1 MRKNTMKQLIL
12 FSAALLTSGLSLT
25 QDLGRVISSTPIVQ
39 QVGQPRNVCTT
50 EQVSMQQPKS
60 GAGALMGGI
69 AGGALGNAI
78 GGGSGKAAAT
88 MIGIMGGAILGDN
101 IESQPIDQTRS
112 VQRCS
117 MQTFYE
123 NRTVAFNV
131 VYEYAG
137 KQYSVQM
144 PNDPGPTVQLQIT
157 PVGAVQQDFPP
168 IASTTYQQ
176 PVYVQPTTILMSQEV
191 YPVYEQPRVYPPISL
206 NFGYRYWDGDGRG
219 GHRGLRG
226 QWR

>member
-1 MRKNTMKQLIL
+1 MLLIL
-12 FSAALLTSGLSLT
+12 LGVVVPLDKVGLA
-25 QDLGRVISSTPIVQ
+25 QDFGRVISATPIIQ

-50 EQVSMQQPKS
+50 EEVSVKQPKS

-101 IESQPIDQTRS
+101 IEGQPMDQTRS

-123 NRTVAFNV
+123 NRTIAFNV

-137 KQYSVQM
+137 
-144 PNDPGPTVQLQIT
+144 
-157 PVGAVQQDFPP
+157 
-168 IASTTYQQ
+168 
-176 PVYVQPTTILMSQEV
+176 
-191 YPVYEQPRVYPPISL
+191 
-206 NFGYRYWDGDGRG
+206 
-219 GHRGLRG
+219 
-226 QWR
+226 